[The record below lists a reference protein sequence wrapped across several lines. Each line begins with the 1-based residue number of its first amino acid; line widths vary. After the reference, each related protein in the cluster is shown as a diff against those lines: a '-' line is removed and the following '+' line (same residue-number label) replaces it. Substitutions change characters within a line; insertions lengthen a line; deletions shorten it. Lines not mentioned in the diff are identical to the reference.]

1 MNLEMI
7 LAKAN
12 TIGISGHVR
21 PDGDCVGACMG
32 LYNYIKTYYTE
43 KEVTVYLEKPSE
55 KFMFLN
61 GATEIKHEEMEG
73 KVHDVYFALD
83 CATSDRLGFAKDM
96 YNNATIQCCVDH
108 HVSNAGNGEYT
119 YIVPTASSA
128 SELVFNLLEPEKITK
143 EIAEC
148 LYVGISH
155 DTGIFQYSNV
165 SPSTMRAAAHLLETG
180 IDASTIIVST
190 YYEKTYLQNKML
202 GKAFTECQLLLGGR
216 CIAYGVTWEE
226 MQGNGLVPLD
236 LDAIASQLRNTEG
249 VDIVIFMYALDA
261 QEFKVSLR
269 CNDKV
274 DASIIAS
281 HFGGGGHKKAAGF
294 SIQEKYEKAR
304 DTILVEIE
312 KQIS

>member
-7 LAKAN
+7 LSKAN
-12 TIGISGHVR
+12 TIGISGHMR

-32 LYNYIKTYYTE
+32 LYNYIKTYYTD
-43 KEVTVYLEKPSE
+43 KEVVVYLEEPAD
-55 KFMFLN
+55 KFMFLS
-61 GATEIKHEEMEG
+61 GASEIKHEEEKG
-73 KVHDVYFALD
+73 KIYDVYFALD

-96 YNNATIQCCVDH
+96 YNNASIQCCVDH

-128 SELVFNLLEPEKITK
+128 SELVFNLLDSEKITK

-155 DTGIFQYSNV
+155 DTGIFQYSSV
-165 SPSTMRAAAHLLETG
+165 APSTMRAAARLLETG
-180 IDASTIIVST
+180 IDASTIITST
-190 YYEKTYLQNKML
+190 YYEKTFLQNQML
-202 GKAFTECQLLLGGR
+202 GKAFMECQLLSGGR
-216 CIAYGVTWEE
+216 CLAYGVTWEE
-226 MQGNGLVPLD
+226 MQQYGLVPLD
-236 LDAIASQLRNTEG
+236 LDAIASELRNTRG

-261 QEFKVSLR
+261 NEFKVSLR
-269 CNDKV
+269 CNEKV
-274 DASIIAS
+274 DASIIAT

-312 KQIS
+312 KQLA